1 MEIRKT
7 LDAYM
12 NNLQNQSASFLAT
25 IFSRE
30 HRLGGVIYEGHRPIA
45 ACQTDAART
54 YTLAT
59 SDSNYQLGCVVL
71 NLSAIEYVETL
82 RPQPNAKLRDAPQQP
97 QQTLIMPKNPKPSPA
112 TVKARSLQRLVRP
125 ALAVVPLCVR
135 QRNQPMTNKP
145 ACRAKTAEIE
155 GQKT

>member
-1 MEIRKT
+1 
-7 LDAYM
+7 
-12 NNLQNQSASFLAT
+12 
-25 IFSRE
+25 
-30 HRLGGVIYEGHRPIA
+30 GVIYEGHRPIA
-45 ACQTDAART
+45 ACQTDAALT

-112 TVKARSLQRLVRP
+112 T
-125 ALAVVPLCVR
+125 
-135 QRNQPMTNKP
+135 
-145 ACRAKTAEIE
+145 
-155 GQKT
+155 